1 MNEWVQE
8 ILARDLL
15 ELPMIKIQQQKQ
27 AALRFVLMSW
37 VVMLTGIS
45 VGRGRT
51 QWKVDTEFSF
61 G

>member
-15 ELPMIKIQQQKQ
+15 ELPMIKIQQRKK

-45 VGRGRT
+45 VGRG
-51 QWKVDTEFSF
+51 
-61 G
+61 